1 MLTIKGRH
9 NSDGSFDWADALIDA
24 SIYAGTSFFTALGAL
39 LSQGPL
45 TIYGLEVV
53 ACAAAAEWLGF
64 LMVKRKIVKE

>member
-1 MLTIKGRH
+1 MLTVKGKN

-24 SIYAGTSFFTALGAL
+24 SIYSGTSFFTALGAL
-39 LSQGPL
+39 LSQGPVTL
-45 TIYGLEVV
+45 LGFEVV